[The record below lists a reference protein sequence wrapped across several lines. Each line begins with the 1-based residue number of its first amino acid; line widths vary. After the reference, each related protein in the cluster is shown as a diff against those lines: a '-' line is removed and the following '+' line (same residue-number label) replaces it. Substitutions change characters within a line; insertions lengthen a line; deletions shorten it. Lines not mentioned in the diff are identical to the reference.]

1 MSNIRSI
8 HDPVFQNH
16 PSVVNIK
23 QRAFKNTNENEDGK
37 IIKNQNVCKTCQ
49 GSDIP
54 AKIIKLNID
63 LFSSFICQNF
73 NYCINK
79 PSYFLDLK

>member
-37 IIKNQNVCKTCQ
+37 IIKN
-49 GSDIP
+49 
-54 AKIIKLNID
+54 
-63 LFSSFICQNF
+63 
-73 NYCINK
+73 
-79 PSYFLDLK
+79 